1 MTSPDDT
8 EGSSNAEPEDAD
20 VVEAAATAAENVVFS
35 RYDRSEV
42 DDIDITV
49 SFSDGQLSVDIYL
62 DAPGNV
68 DRVAEDAMLAAQ
80 SAADD
85 LLE

>member
-8 EGSSNAEPEDAD
+8 EYGQAD
-20 VVEAAATAAENVVFS
+20 VVEAAATAAEKVVFS

-49 SFSDGQLSVDIYL
+49 SFTDGQLSVDIYL

-68 DRVAEDAMLAAQ
+68 DQVAEDAMLAAR

>member
-8 EGSSNAEPEDAD
+8 DQGQDETV
-20 VVEAAATAAENVVFS
+20 VVEAAASAAEKVIFS
-35 RYDRSEV
+35 RYNRSEI

-49 SFSDGQLSVDIYL
+49 SFADEQLSVDIYL

-68 DRVAEDAMLAAQ
+68 DRVVEDAMLAAR

-85 LLE
+85 ILE

>member
-8 EGSSNAEPEDAD
+8 EGSANAEPEDAD
-20 VVEAAATAAENVVFS
+20 VAEAAATAAENVVFS

-49 SFSDGQLSVDIYL
+49 SFTDGQLSVDIYL